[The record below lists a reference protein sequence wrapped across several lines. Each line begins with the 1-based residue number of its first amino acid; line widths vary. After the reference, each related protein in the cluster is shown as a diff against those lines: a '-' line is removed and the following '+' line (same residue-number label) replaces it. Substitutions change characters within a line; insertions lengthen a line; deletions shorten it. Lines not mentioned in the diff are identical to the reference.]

1 MLSTLHWTLVH
12 HFLLQG
18 LRFIIHEIRE
28 IWVRWYRNEVKWNL
42 LSCVWLFATPW
53 TVARHAPLSMEFST
67 REYWSE
73 KKQKTKKKEYWS
85 GLPFSS
91 PGESSLSRDQTQVS
105 CTADRLFSVWA
116 PRVGD
121 AEDLSKFMAETH
133 TLNGLRGLASWHWY
147 LTLVLWDMSLSPKN
161 WVWHNDDILWKVCV
175 TWCKEKGF
183 EASWL

>member
-1 MLSTLHWTLVH
+1 MVLKTW
-12 HFLLQG
+12 G
-18 LRFIIHEIRE
+18 
-28 IWVRWYRNEVKWNL
+28 EVKCYL
-42 LSCVWLFATPW
+42 LSHVWLFATPW
-53 TVARHAPLSMEFST
+53 TVTHQAPLSMEFS
-67 REYWSE
+67 RQEYWC
-73 KKQKTKKKEYWS
+73 